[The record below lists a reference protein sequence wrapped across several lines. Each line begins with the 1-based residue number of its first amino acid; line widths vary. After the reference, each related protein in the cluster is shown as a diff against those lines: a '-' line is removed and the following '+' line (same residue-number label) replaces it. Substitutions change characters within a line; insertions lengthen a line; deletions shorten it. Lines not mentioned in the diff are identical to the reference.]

1 MLETSVLNVQK
12 RELIAIGASI
22 GGNCLPCL
30 RYHFAE
36 AIKAGCTLEEIS
48 EAIALSKMV
57 KERPMKDIYNLADEL
72 LQRERKNNITT
83 TTSEKENKNA
93 NV

>member
-1 MLETSVLNVQK
+1 MPQTSILNVQQ

-30 RYHFAE
+30 RHHFAE
-36 AIKAGCTLEEIS
+36 AIKAGCTLEEIA
-48 EAIALSKMV
+48 EAIELSKMV
-57 KERPMKDIYNLADEL
+57 KERPIKDIYRLADEL
-72 LQRERKNNITT
+72 LQHEREH
-83 TTSEKENKNA
+83 TSAILPEEKKNA

>member
-1 MLETSVLNVQK
+1 MTTGTTLDART

-36 AIKAGCTLEEIS
+36 ARKLHCTLEEIN
-48 EAIALSKMV
+48 EAIELAKTV
-57 KERPMKDIYNLADEL
+57 KQRPIDDIYKLAADL
-72 LQRERKNNITT
+72 VARERE
-83 TTSEKENKNA
+83 SEHNPQSQLQGS
-93 NV
+93 

>member
-1 MLETSVLNVQK
+1 MTEKSILSSSV

-36 AIKAGCTLEEIS
+36 ALANGCSLDEIS
-48 EAIALSKMV
+48 EAIELSKTV
-57 KERPMKDIYNLADEL
+57 KERPMKDIYRLADEL
-72 LQRERKNNITT
+72 LLRERQTT
-83 TTSEKENKNA
+83 PIPTPKKEDTNA
-93 NV
+93 NL

>member
-1 MLETSVLNVQK
+1 MPQSSILNNQI

-36 AIKAGCTLEEIS
+36 ATKAGCTLEDITETV
-48 EAIALSKMV
+48 ALSKKV
-57 KERPMKDIYNLADEL
+57 KERPIADIYALAEEL
-72 LQRERKNNITT
+72 LQREQK
-83 TTSEKENKNA
+83 EK
-93 NV
+93 

>member
-1 MLETSVLNVQK
+1 MTSKADLEPRV
-12 RELIAIGASI
+12 RELIAIGASV

-36 AIKAGCTLEEIS
+36 AIKAGCTLDEIS
-48 EAIALSKMV
+48 EAIALSKTV

-72 LQRERKNNITT
+72 LQREQKDNVTT
-83 TTSEKENKNA
+83 TI
-93 NV
+93 